1 MVVSAVLAGPEA
13 KITREHL
20 ERLAVIY
27 VRQSTLAQVRDHGES
42 TQRQY
47 ALTGDAERLGWPA
60 ERVMVI
66 DADLGVSGRGGS
78 DRTGFKELVG
88 KVCCGE
94 VGAVFGLEVSRLARS
109 TADLQRLLELC
120 GLTETLIID
129 GDGVYDL
136 AQFNDRLLLGL
147 KGTMSEAELH
157 ILAGRLQGARRA
169 AAARGELRVPLPVGL
184 IYDDEDQVVLDPD
197 EEVRAAIGDVF
208 RCFEQTGSACA
219 VVRAFAPRRFPARA
233 YGGAWA
239 GQLRYVPLTHS
250 RALTVLQ
257 NPAYAGAY
265 VFGRRRVRRQVEPD
279 GTVRSRVRLLPREQW
294 GIVIYDHHPGYI
306 TWEQFLANERRL
318 KANRTF
324 QGARPVREGSAL
336 LQGIVR
342 CGCCGRSMATFYTSD
357 GKPGYDCKRS
367 RVDGVGTPGC
377 RGVMGEVIEQA
388 VAKRLL
394 AAVAPEQITLALKAT
409 DTVTDRRSRA
419 SRAAQ
424 LRVERARYDAAR
436 AERAFH
442 QCDPENRLVA
452 RSLESRWEAK
462 LRELQDAE
470 TELARQATETALPA
484 RAEIE
489 ALARDLP
496 RLWTAPSTRHRD
508 RKRLLRA
515 LIADVTLTC
524 QPEEPEIQIGIRWQ
538 SGASEQ
544 LTVLRPAAARSARAQ
559 AVFEIIRE
567 LGPTHTNQQLADH
580 LNQTGWLTASGR
592 PFTEDSA
599 RWMRWKHRIPSPPKL
614 PPDELGIHDLAQ
626 RLNVGDSVIYRWI
639 KQGKLHTRRA
649 GRRKLAVTFNDE
661 IEAACHKWI
670 ADSIRIQHRTQQPV
684 AGGAV

>member
-1 MVVSAVLAGPEA
+1 
-13 KITREHL
+13 
-20 ERLAVIY
+20 
-27 VRQSTLAQVRDHGES
+27 
-42 TQRQY
+42 
-47 ALTGDAERLGWPA
+47 
-60 ERVMVI
+60 
-66 DADLGVSGRGGS
+66 
-78 DRTGFKELVG
+78 
-88 KVCCGE
+88 
-94 VGAVFGLEVSRLARS
+94 
-109 TADLQRLLELC
+109 
-120 GLTETLIID
+120 
-129 GDGVYDL
+129 
-136 AQFNDRLLLGL
+136 
-147 KGTMSEAELH
+147 
-157 ILAGRLQGARRA
+157 
-169 AAARGELRVPLPVGL
+169 
-184 IYDDEDQVVLDPD
+184 
-197 EEVRAAIGDVF
+197 
-208 RCFEQTGSACA
+208 
-219 VVRAFAPRRFPARA
+219 
-233 YGGAWA
+233 
-239 GQLRYVPLTHS
+239 
-250 RALTVLQ
+250 
-257 NPAYAGAY
+257 
-265 VFGRRRVRRQVEPD
+265 
-279 GTVRSRVRLLPREQW
+279 
-294 GIVIYDHHPGYI
+294 
-306 TWEQFLANERRL
+306 
-318 KANRTF
+318 
-324 QGARPVREGSAL
+324 
-336 LQGIVR
+336 
-342 CGCCGRSMATFYTSD
+342 MATFYTSD
-357 GKPGYDCKRS
+357 GKPGYDCKWS

-496 RLWTAPSTRHRD
+496 RLWTAPSTSHRD

-661 IEAACHKWI
+661 IEAACLKWI

>member
-1 MVVSAVLAGPEA
+1 VVVSAVLAGPEA

-239 GQLRYVPLTHS
+239 GQLRYVPLSHS

-470 TELARQATETALPA
+470 TKLARQATETALPA

-496 RLWTAPSTRHRD
+496 RLWTAPSTSHRD

>member
-1 MVVSAVLAGPEA
+1 VVVSAVLAGPEA

-20 ERLAVIY
+20 QRLAVIY

-184 IYDDEDQVVLDPD
+184 IYDEEDQVVLDPD

-357 GKPGYDCKRS
+357 GKPGYDCKWS

-496 RLWTAPSTRHRD
+496 RLWTAPSTSHRD

-661 IEAACHKWI
+661 IEAACLKWI

>member
-1 MVVSAVLAGPEA
+1 V
-13 KITREHL
+13 
-20 ERLAVIY
+20 RL
-27 VRQSTLAQVRDHGES
+27 TD
-42 TQRQY
+42 
-47 ALTGDAERLGWPA
+47 
-60 ERVMVI
+60 
-66 DADLGVSGRGGS
+66 
-78 DRTGFKELVG
+78 
-88 KVCCGE
+88 
-94 VGAVFGLEVSRLARS
+94 
-109 TADLQRLLELC
+109 
-120 GLTETLIID
+120 TLIVD

-184 IYDDEDQVVLDPD
+184 VYDDEGQVGLDPD
-197 EEVRAAIGDVF
+197 EEVRAAIADVF
-208 RCFEQTGSACA
+208 KCFEQTGSACA

-257 NPAYAGAY
+257 NPAYAGVY
-265 VFGRRRVRRQVEPD
+265 VFGRRRVHRQVEPD
-279 GTVRSRVRLLPREQW
+279 GTVRSRVRLLAREQW
-294 GIVIYDHHPGYI
+294 GIVIHDHHPGYI
-306 TWEQFLANERRL
+306 TWEQYLANEQRL
-318 KANRTF
+318 KSNRTF

-342 CGCCGRSMATFYTSD
+342 CGSCGRSMATFYTSD
-357 GKPGYDCKRS
+357 GKPGYDCKWS

-377 RGVMGEVIEQA
+377 RGVMGEQIERA
-388 VAKRLL
+388 VAERLL
-394 AAVAPEQITLALKAT
+394 AAVAPEQIALALKAA

-419 SRAAQ
+419 SRAVE

-442 QCDPENRLVA
+442 QCEPDNRLVA

-470 TELARQATETALPA
+470 TELALQTAEPALPA

-496 RLWTAPSTRHRD
+496 RLWAAPTTSHRD

-515 LIADVTLTC
+515 LISDVTLTC
-524 QPEEPEIQIGIRWQ
+524 QPDQPQIQIGIRWQ
-538 SGASEQ
+538 SAASEQ

-559 AVFEIIRE
+559 AVSEIIRE
-567 LGPTHTNQQLADH
+567 LGPTHTNQQLAAH

-592 PFTEDSA
+592 PFTEDSI
-599 RWMRWKHRIPSPPKL
+599 RWMRWKHRIPSPPQL
-614 PPDELGIHDLAQ
+614 PAHELGIHDLAQ

-639 KQGKLHTRRA
+639 NQGKLRARRV
-649 GRRKLAVTFNDE
+649 GRRKLAITLNDE
-661 IEAACHKWI
+661 IETTCRQWI
-670 ADSIRIQHRTQQPV
+670 TDSIRIQHRTQEPV